1 MISGKLSV
9 LFAVIILVAFG
20 TMAYVTIEK
29 SSSDANLSGASLGGY
44 IKVVNDT
51 SPVYYITNGTTE
63 LKINF
68 TLQSNSPTVYVYDIS
83 PLSNNTSS
91 PLNALNITEFNTSL
105 FPYNY
110 MKITNAT
117 NSTTTVTINLFL
129 NSTVVSKMES
139 TTNPRDP
146 VVYIVRIVL
155 INGKDAASGFGFGLI
170 KLPYEQ

>member
-44 IKVVNDT
+44 IKVVNET
-51 SPVYYITNGTTE
+51 KPFYTITNETKE
-63 LKINF
+63 ISINF
-68 TLQSNSPTVYVYDIS
+68 TLQSNSPAVYVYDID

-91 PLNALNITEFNTSL
+91 PLNSLNITEFNTSL
-105 FPYNY
+105 YPYNY
-110 MKITNAT
+110 MEITNTT
-117 NSTTTVTINLFL
+117 NSTTSMTINLYF
-129 NSTVVSKMES
+129 NSTVVSMMNL

-146 VVYIVRIVL
+146 AVYIVKIVL
-155 INGKDAASGFGFGLI
+155 INGKDAAAGFGFGLI
-170 KLPYEQ
+170 RVPDSH

>member
-29 SSSDANLSGASLGGY
+29 SSSDANLSGAALGGY

-51 SPVYYITNGTTE
+51 RPAYFITNATRE
-63 LKINF
+63 LSINF

-91 PLNALNITEFNTSL
+91 PLNALNITEFNISQ

-110 MKITNAT
+110 MEITNAT
-117 NSTTTVTINLFL
+117 NSTTTVTLNLFL
-129 NSTVVSKMES
+129 NSSVVSKMEL
-139 TTNPRDP
+139 TTNPANP
-146 VVYIVRIVL
+146 AVYVVKIVL
-155 INGKDAASGFGFGLI
+155 INGKDAAAGFGFGLI
-170 KLPYEQ
+170 KVP

>member
-29 SSSDANLSGASLGGY
+29 SSSDANLSGAALGGY

-51 SPVYYITNGTTE
+51 RPAYFITNATRE
-63 LKINF
+63 LSINI
-68 TLQSNSPTVYVYDIS
+68 TLQSNSPTVYVYDIA

-91 PLNALNITEFNTSL
+91 PLNALNITEFNTSQ

-110 MKITNAT
+110 MEITNAT
-117 NSTTTVTINLFL
+117 NSTTTVTLNLFL
-129 NSTVVSKMES
+129 NSSVVSKMEL
-139 TTNPRDP
+139 TTNPANP
-146 VVYIVRIVL
+146 AVYVVKIVL
-155 INGKDAASGFGFGLI
+155 INGKDAAAGFGFGLV
-170 KLPYEQ
+170 KVPYGY